1 MPFPIELK
9 YIKETEEELGVEF
22 PKIFKEKMQEENGGE
37 FYAEGE
43 WWFLFP
49 FFDKSDKKRISRTCN
64 HIILE
69 TKNAMKWNAFPKNS
83 IAVGTN
89 QSGDYLILRE
99 IETNKL
105 SDEIYIWY
113 HETREIIKVGKNIND
128 YEEPEDYED
137 EDDF

>member
-1 MPFPIELK
+1 MSFPIELK
-9 YIKETEEELGVEF
+9 YIKEAEEELGVEF
-22 PKIFKEKMQEENGGE
+22 PKVFKEKMKEENGGE
-37 FYAEGE
+37 FYAERE
-43 WWFLFP
+43 RWILFP

-69 TKNAMKWNAFPKNS
+69 TKNAVKWNAFPKNS
-83 IAVGTN
+83 ITIGTN

-113 HETREIIKVGKNIND
+113 HETSEIIKVGKNIND
-128 YEEPEDYED
+128 YKEPEDC

>member
-9 YIKETEEELGVEF
+9 YIKETEKELGIEF
-22 PKIFKEKMQEENGGE
+22 PKVFKEKMREENGGE
-37 FYAEGE
+37 FYAEEE

-49 FFDKSDKKRISRTCN
+49 FFDKSEKKRISRTCN

-69 TKNAMKWNAFPKNS
+69 TKNAMKWNGFPKNS

-99 IETNKL
+99 IEANKL
-105 SDEIYIWY
+105 SD
-113 HETREIIKVGKNIND
+113 
-128 YEEPEDYED
+128 
-137 EDDF
+137 